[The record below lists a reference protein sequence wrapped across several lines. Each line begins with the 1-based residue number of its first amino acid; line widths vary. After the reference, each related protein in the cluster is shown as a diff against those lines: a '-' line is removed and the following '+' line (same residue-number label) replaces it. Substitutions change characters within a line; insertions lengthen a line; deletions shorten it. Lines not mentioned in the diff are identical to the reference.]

1 MLPASIV
8 CTNTSKS
15 ESNVRSKTV
24 IATLGDRSVVRSTDK
39 VMNPASFAAR
49 LKTAVPAKIE
59 GHQLFTVACKIYHM
73 KLFERHRY
81 FDWIWKNFICNVNS
95 LRSYLK
101 VRLRFAALVPQLL
114 TSRLRVAIFSW
125 AITMTPSS
133 HAFRLVLMIA
143 PLTIVLET
151 NSLLARSGW
160 DAICRQLQTTTSPF
174 LAFALAI
181 TFAL

>member
-15 ESNVRSKTV
+15 DSNVRSKTV

-81 FDWIWKNFICNVNS
+81 FDWIWKNFHLQCKFVAQLSESSIA
-95 LRSYLK
+95 
-101 VRLRFAALVPQLL
+101 VRC
-114 TSRLRVAIFSW
+114 
-125 AITMTPSS
+125 
-133 HAFRLVLMIA
+133 
-143 PLTIVLET
+143 
-151 NSLLARSGW
+151 ARSPTPHFKTASCNLLLG
-160 DAICRQLQTTTSPF
+160 DYHDTLLSRISACLDDCTSYDCTGNKF
-174 LAFALAI
+174 FAC
-181 TFAL
+181 